1 MVLISIAIYYIL
13 LWRKNRPILRH
24 FKADDVWKAFV
35 LNSISAALV
44 IFVAISTKK
53 EFDTSKIGGGPILSA
68 LFTLLS
74 TFVTSMV
81 SFALMYVVFGFGIGM
96 VINEPEQQ

>member
-1 MVLISIAIYYIL
+1 MVVISIAIYYIL
-13 LWRKNRPILRH
+13 SWRKNRPILRH

-35 LNSISAALV
+35 LNSMSASLV
-44 IFVAISTKK
+44 IFVAIYTKK
-53 EFDTSKIGGGPILSA
+53 EFDTSKIGSPIISTI
-68 LFTLLS
+68 FTLLS
-74 TFVTSMV
+74 TFIISMV